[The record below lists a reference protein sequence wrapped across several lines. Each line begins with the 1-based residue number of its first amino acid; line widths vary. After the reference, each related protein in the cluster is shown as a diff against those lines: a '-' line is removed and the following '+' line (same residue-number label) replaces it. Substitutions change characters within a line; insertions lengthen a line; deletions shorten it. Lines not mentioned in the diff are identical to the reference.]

1 VTIGPTH
8 EAYTI
13 DIATTSDFDIEQTT
27 AAASVA
33 NSETW
38 TFSFYAKA
46 SASNARVRAAFQPLT
61 SGGAAN
67 GSELIGDLVVLSTT
81 WQRISVSGATPASL
95 TNRAKV
101 IIRFQNSTA
110 TSETVYLRNAQFEE
124 AASASAF
131 HIGNETINS
140 DPTASNGRVVF
151 FYNPGSAPTPV
162 KVKAIPANT
171 DTSPTDYLV
180 ATLPNEG
187 VTGRNALVTYANTR
201 YFLQAEALTAGTDTA
216 TAAGGSAF
224 SGSGSNVMET
234 TFATVST
241 IATRV
246 STTLTTSL
254 DPLKGKAW
262 RLYARVG
269 NDAASAATY
278 TLRANVNFNDLPAV
292 TFGCDQVDG
301 FDVNLGVFFLDAE
314 ASNLRLVFSAA
325 QLTGTADLY
334 WDAFFFVP
342 VDYSCALAG
351 ESDATPFSSAS
362 SYALLTDPARPS
374 LYRTDGLGGGALE
387 SLTVRGPVPFVA
399 EPGLTAVYIAQ
410 QTDTGD
416 ADDTHDLADSGS
428 QTVGFEFSPRFHT

>member
-1 VTIGPTH
+1 MPISATDEAVTRT
-8 EAYTI
+8 
-13 DIATTSDFDIEQTT
+13 IATTSDMEFTQTT
-27 AAASVA
+27 AAASVG

-61 SGGAAN
+61 SGGSNN
-67 GSELIGDLVVLSTT
+67 GSEITSGQTTLSTA
-81 WQRISVSGATPASL
+81 WQRVSVSGATPASS
-95 TNRAKV
+95 TDKAEV

-110 TSETVYLRNAQFEE
+110 ASVTVYVRNAQFEE
-124 AASASAF
+124 AATATAF
-131 HIGNETINS
+131 HVGNETANA

-180 ATLPNEG
+180 ASLPNEG

-269 NDAASAATY
+269 NDAASTATY

-314 ASNLRLVFSAA
+314 ATNLRLVFSAA

-342 VDYSCALAG
+342 VDYSCSLAG

-362 SYALLTDPARPS
+362 SFALLTDPARPS
-374 LYRTDGLGGGALE
+374 VYRTDGLGGGALE

-399 EPGLTAVYIAQ
+399 EPGLTAVYIVQ

-428 QTVGFEFSPRFHT
+428 QTIGFEFSPRFHT